1 MRAGKRFSRSLR
13 WSGSGSCC
21 LHTGCR
27 AVSKQVTSALIGGR
41 LYDPVLTSSA
51 ISMLHRTVYF
61 RSASRTPRDSRSL
74 PFPES
79 LTTTLLRM
87 KQHRVVWSVF
97 LQTLTGGPTSTHL
110 RAWTTYAAIFIL
122 SPSVLLRDT
131 HSQLAR
137 PIATGLMARSARL
150 FSMGTLPSSR
160 KRTSDGHVLAFKG

>member
-131 HSQLAR
+131 HSQFFR
-137 PIATGLMARSARL
+137 PRATPRSA
-150 FSMGTLPSSR
+150 FSAMLLSISAQPLPQYRFSASHCFSR
-160 KRTSDGHVLAFKG
+160 